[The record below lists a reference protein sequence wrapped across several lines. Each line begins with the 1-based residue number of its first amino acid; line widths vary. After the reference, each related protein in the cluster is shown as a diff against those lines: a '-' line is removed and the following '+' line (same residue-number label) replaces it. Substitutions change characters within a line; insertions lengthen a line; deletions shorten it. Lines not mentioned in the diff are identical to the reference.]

1 MGGEEAKPHSWPWQ
15 VNLGGCGGSLIH
27 PYWVLTAAHCGKPR
41 SVGRINFIPG
51 GYDITYET
59 NCQGEPECGVP
70 VFRDRKSTT
79 NDHVVTGPWVWLV
92 G

>member
-41 SVGRINFIPG
+41 SVRFVELYLFFFSVCKPTTPNK
-51 GYDITYET
+51 
-59 NCQGEPECGVP
+59 NHS
-70 VFRDRKSTT
+70 RDSGQIRHGLQTK
-79 NDHVVTGPWVWLV
+79 DKEIEIIHDLRL
-92 G
+92 

>member
-41 SVGRINFIPG
+41 SVRFVELYLFFFQYVNPQPRIKTIHV
-51 GYDITYET
+51 T
-59 NCQGEPECGVP
+59 P
-70 VFRDRKSTT
+70 VK
-79 NDHVVTGPWVWLV
+79 
-92 G
+92 